1 MKFQILEANERVHP
15 DTGEVK
21 RYIRALG
28 QFSEYGTVHY
38 STVDIQIENEDL
50 YKKLT
55 QMIGK
60 EVDLEPIFPKPSYP
74 LKLV

>member
-15 DTGEVK
+15 ETGEVK

-28 QFSEYGTVHY
+28 QFSEYGAVHF
-38 STVDIQIENEDL
+38 STVDIQVENEEL
-50 YKKLT
+50 FKKLA
-55 QMIGK
+55 QMQGK
-60 EVDLEPIFPKPSYP
+60 EVELEPIFPKPQYP